1 MQHAPNFK
9 RKSKGSRRGGD
20 GCHNINI
27 GFGGRPQGTWSAC
40 RHTESIR
47 LLPVGTVRLGLGGK
61 DRGGEGAFFGVILK
75 GKKCRRGN
83 KPCWVLAKRSI

>member
-1 MQHAPNFK
+1 MQHAPYFK

-40 RHTESIR
+40 RPREGVR
-47 LLPVGTVRLGLGGK
+47 LLAVGTARLGLGGK
-61 DRGGEGAFFGVILK
+61 ERGGEGVTFGVILK
-75 GKKCRRGN
+75 GKKCWRGSE
-83 KPCWVLAKRSI
+83 RSAI